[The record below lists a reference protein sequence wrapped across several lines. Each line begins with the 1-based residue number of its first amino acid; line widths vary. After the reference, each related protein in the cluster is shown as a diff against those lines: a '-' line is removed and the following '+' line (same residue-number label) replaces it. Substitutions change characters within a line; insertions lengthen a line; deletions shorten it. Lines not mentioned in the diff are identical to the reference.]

1 MGTIEEDEKGELPR
15 EGLVAWPPH
24 HPGAELREIVL
35 PALSMSVAKA
45 AALMRVSEQTLHAVL
60 AEKHAV
66 TPEMALRI
74 GKFCG
79 NGPGTWLRMQQEHDL
94 WLAAQDIEEE
104 LELIPTM
111 RLRRRKSRSAEESSG

>member
-15 EGLVAWPPH
+15 EGGLAWPPH

-35 PALSMSVAKA
+35 PALGMSAATA
-45 AALMRVSEQTLHAVL
+45 AALMRVSEQSLHALL
-60 AEKHAV
+60 AEKHAI

-94 WLAAQDIEEE
+94 WRAAQDIEDE

-111 RLRRRKSRSAEESSG
+111 RLRRRKSRGDEEPSA